1 MCRRRPPR
9 RTTWRPVRRREPHP
23 AGRARTS
30 PVGRGPA
37 LWRSAATRKR
47 GGGTS
52 GSPPPP
58 LPPPAA
64 PPPPTTASLLRTH
77 APRPRRTAG
86 AAAVNPARFT
96 RRALGSCDRDAPTA
110 ARGGGRAA
118 FAGCVSAYTAAAA
131 PTHAV
136 VGAPGGVR
144 RPPSARRRL
153 WVRPGAGWP
162 SGRGV
167 LLGLPP
173 QRCAALSG
181 ETAGWELKGVGER
194 GSAGGWQA
202 GATHPADAAQAAFPP
217 SLPAPPPPLLP
228 RRTRA
233 GVC

>member
-1 MCRRRPPR
+1 MPAPPTPTDDLAAGAAAGAPPGGPRPHVACGA
-9 RTTWRPVRRREPHP
+9 RPSVV
-23 AGRARTS
+23 A
-30 PVGRGPA
+30 VGRHTQ
-37 LWRSAATRKR
+37 TRR
-47 GGGTS
+47 GHEW
-52 GSPPPP
+52 

-64 PPPPTTASLLRTH
+64 PPSRRPPPPTTASLLRTH
-77 APRPRRTAG
+77 PPRPRRTAG